1 MKIGWRKKMG
11 ARGGGPQLVAPDVS
25 SAQVLVWFF
34 RGFYGRRLLF
44 CLARAHFFGSSRLC
58 CCRSLASVSCD
69 EERRER
75 MSLEFSLGR
84 NYDDDRAA

>member
-1 MKIGWRKKMG
+1 MG

-25 SAQVLVWFF
+25 SAHVLVWFV
-34 RGFYGRRLLF
+34 RGFFGRRLLF

-58 CCRSLASVSCD
+58 CCGSLVSVSCD

-75 MSLEFSLGR
+75 MSLEFLPARGR